1 MKRRKDRFDK
11 QKQLYLLLLLRWWEI
26 FHLPMFDHQKMSYL
40 FVNLILLLEI
50 IFSWFGV
57 IISCQ
62 VIRDKHT
69 GKYTF
74 IEYDKLED
82 GEQVLFS
89 VL

>member
-1 MKRRKDRFDK
+1 
-11 QKQLYLLLLLRWWEI
+11 LLT
-26 FHLPMFDHQKMSYL
+26 FDHKKTSYL

-50 IFSWFGV
+50 IFSQFGV

-69 GKYTF
+69 GEYAF
-74 IEYDKLED
+74 IEYDKQED

-89 VL
+89 FL